1 MKPEQSYPAPV
12 AKRSLAACLAALVA
26 LSWTPVWAQEVAA
39 DSADD
44 EEIVQLTPFEVESEK
59 DYGYLKTNSA
69 TATRIGMEIQ
79 KIPMNV
85 SVQSREFLD
94 DTNSSSLTD
103 LFRYTAAASGD
114 NRFAMRR
121 PANEATPQG
130 TFSIRGFTVNT
141 LLRNGV
147 FRYVSYNLD
156 NVERVEIVSGPAS
169 VFFGQGYPG
178 GVINYIT
185 KRPQFGKIP
194 TTFKYQIDDNSGQK
208 FVLDHNAVLSKK
220 AAFRIV
226 GGWADLQGDRRFE
239 FQDNINIT
247 PSLTLIPF
255 DSGKLT
261 INLEA
266 EYLDAKFNENDYD
279 WIYGDITTNGWQAYV
294 NNGGANSVNGYAAY
308 VQTQRVANSDW
319 TRPAYTSIA
328 RGAFITDASGNRIQD
343 EAFNYTSR
351 GAYTHNVV
359 KTFSVTA
366 EFKPFDWLSGR
377 YSYTRDRSDYNSLE
391 GLTLPYGNG
400 INWRVHA
407 ASTAGYYRNTENHQL
422 DLVFEKELF
431 GINNKLLAGVN
442 FNKYEQKYNS
452 NIPGI
457 FPFFGTTPGATN
469 AIANPGWSQVAQNI
483 AGSGGQV
490 PVNQVIRDRN
500 GNIKLV
506 KDVFYQWDPGF
517 EINPSIASNDTM
529 DRVLLDQ
536 YKPKTDAW
544 YVNYQATLL
553 DDRLTVLAGY
563 RKEERSDSGQNLI
576 ANYPWFIPPSTAW
589 QDTVTYPENVYG
601 YSQNYAKTTAE
612 TIDGDSDMIG
622 ASFQLTKEI
631 SIYAS
636 HSNTFKFNS
645 GIRGGLYPGDELLWA
660 AEAIAYK
667 GSFNYRGVTITQPQ
681 QLTQVLQ
688 SVGAFDKIK
697 NETGTNLEFGV
708 KIATEDNKY
717 VGTLS
722 IFQATRAN
730 QRLDDGAAQSNLE
743 EPLNYTATDGSG
755 YFPVGSSY
763 DGTRLLRWR
772 TTDLENKIE
781 GAQAEL
787 IWTPNRNL
795 QAVVNGSWMWT
806 AKTVYDKT
814 RFAPGTTGY
823 NNYSAAAKVA
833 ADIYYGARLENVPE
847 YRFNAFAKYNF
858 TDGPVR
864 GLSLGVGMRYSSE
877 TVVSRSVDWNPLN
890 GGLQGGD
897 YLVFDLTVGYP
908 WELAGYKIKTN
919 LGIYNVTDEVYF
931 EGRNALSPARN
942 WVLSNTLSF

>member
-12 AKRSLAACLAALVA
+12 AKRSLAAYLAAVVA
-26 LSWTPVWAQEVAA
+26 LSWAPVWAQQVDAA
-39 DSADD
+39 ADD
-44 EEIVQLTPFEVESEK
+44 EEIVRLTPFEVESEK

-85 SVQSREFLD
+85 AVQSRDFLD
-94 DTNSSSLTD
+94 DTNSTSLTD
-103 LFRYTAAASGD
+103 LFRYTASGSGD

-141 LLRNGV
+141 LLRNGI
-147 FRYVSYNLD
+147 FRYISYNLD

-185 KRPQFGKIP
+185 KRPSFTKIP

-239 FQDNINIT
+239 FKDNINIT
-247 PSLTLIPF
+247 PSLTLVPF

-261 INLEA
+261 INIEA
-266 EYLDAKFNENDYD
+266 EYLNDKFNENDYD
-279 WIYGDITTNGWQAYV
+279 WVYGDASGWISYV
-294 NNGGANSVNGYAAY
+294 NGGGSNSVNGFAAY
-308 VQTQRVANSDW
+308 INTIRNSTQDYDL
-319 TRPAYTSIA
+319 PAYTSIA
-328 RGAFITDASGNRIQD
+328 RGAFITDASGNRVQD

-351 GAYTHNVV
+351 GAYTHNIV
-359 KTFSVTA
+359 KTVSVSA
-366 EFKPFDWLSGR
+366 EFQPFEWLSGR
-377 YSYTRDRSDYNSLE
+377 YSYTKDRSDYNSLE
-391 GLTLPYGNG
+391 GMTLPYGDG
-400 INWRVHA
+400 IHWRVHA
-407 ASTAGYYRNTENHQL
+407 ASTAGYYRDTHNHQL

-431 GINNKLLAGVN
+431 GVKNKVLTGIQ

-452 NIPGI
+452 HIPGL
-457 FPFFGTTPGATN
+457 FPFWGKVPGATN
-469 AIANPGWSQVAQNI
+469 GIANPNYTQVAQNI

-506 KDVFYQWDPGF
+506 QDVFYKWDPGF
-517 EINPSIASNDTM
+517 EMNPSIATINSV
-529 DRVLLDQ
+529 DRVVLDQ
-536 YKPKTDAW
+536 YKPKTNAW
-544 YVNYQATLL
+544 YVNYQASLL
-553 DDRLTVLAGY
+553 DDRLTILAGY
-563 RKEERSDSGQNLI
+563 RNEEKSEDGQFLI
-576 ANYPWFIPPSTAW
+576 ANYPWFIPPADAFN
-589 QDTVTYPENVYG
+589 DTVTYPENVYSF
-601 YSQNYAKTTAE
+601 SQNYAKTVPQTLE
-612 TIDGDSDMIG
+612 GDSDMVG
-622 ASFQLTKEI
+622 ASFALTKEL
-631 SIYAS
+631 SVYAS

-645 GIRGGLYPGDELLWA
+645 GIRGGLFPGDELLWA
-660 AEAIAYK
+660 QEAINYR
-667 GSFNYRGVTITQPQ
+667 GSFTYRGVTITQPS
-681 QLTQVLQ
+681 QLTSVLQ

-708 KIATEDNKY
+708 KLASEDNKY

-722 IFQATRAN
+722 VFSATRAN

-743 EPLNYTATDGSG
+743 EPLNYTPTDGSG

-781 GAQAEL
+781 GADFDVT
-787 IWTPNRNL
+787 WTPNRNL
-795 QAVVNGSWMWT
+795 QAKINGAWMWT

-814 RFAPGTTGY
+814 RAAPGSDRY
-823 NNYSAAAKVA
+823 NASSAAAKVA
-833 ADIYYGARLENVPE
+833 SDIYYGARLENVPE
-847 YRFNAFAKYNF
+847 YRLNAFGKYTF

-864 GLSLGVGMRYSSE
+864 GLTIGAGMRYSSE

-897 YLVFDLTVGYP
+897 YLVFDLTFGYP
-908 WELAGYKIKTN
+908 WEVAGYKITTS

-931 EGRNALSPARN
+931 EGRNALSPPRN
-942 WVLSNTLSF
+942 WVLTNTLSF

>member
-1 MKPEQSYPAPV
+1 MSDNA
-12 AKRSLAACLAALVA
+12 
-26 LSWTPVWAQEVAA
+26 
-39 DSADD
+39 ADD

-79 KIPMNV
+79 KIPLNV

-94 DTNSSSLTD
+94 DTNSRSLTD
-103 LFRYTAAASGD
+103 LFRYTAGASGD

-141 LLRNGV
+141 LLRNGI
-147 FRYVSYNLD
+147 FRYLSYNLD

-185 KRPQFGKIP
+185 KRPQFAKIP

-226 GGWADLQGDRRFE
+226 GAWSDLQGERRFE

-266 EYLDAKFNENDYD
+266 EYLDDTFNKNDYD
-279 WIYGDITTNGWQAYV
+279 WVYGNGAEWSAYSAYV
-294 NNGGANSVNGYAAY
+294 TGGGVNNPNGFGAWI
-308 VQTQRVANSDW
+308 QTQRVANSDW
-319 TRPAYTSIA
+319 TRPAYTTIA
-328 RGAFITDASGNRIQD
+328 RGAYITDASGARIQD

-359 KTFSVTA
+359 KTFSATA
-366 EFKPFDWLSGR
+366 EFKPFEWLSGR

-400 INWRVHA
+400 INWQVRA
-407 ASTAGYYRNTENHQL
+407 SSTAGYYRNTENHQL

-431 GINNKLLAGVN
+431 GIKNKLLTGVSYN
-442 FNKYEQKYNS
+442 QYEQKYNS
-452 NIPGI
+452 SIPGL
-457 FPFFGTTPGATN
+457 FPFYGKVPGATN
-469 AIANPGWSQVAQNI
+469 GIANPGYTEVAQNI

-506 KDVFYQWDPGF
+506 RNVYNQWDPGF
-517 EINPSIASNDTM
+517 EQNPSIALLNSV
-529 DRVLLDQ
+529 DRAVLDQ
-536 YKPKTDAW
+536 YKPETNAW

-589 QDTVTYPENVYG
+589 QDTVTYPENVYS
-601 YSQNYAKTTAE
+601 YSKNYAKTTAE
-612 TIDGDSDMIG
+612 TVDGDSDMIG
-622 ASFQLTKEI
+622 ASFALTKEI
-631 SIYAS
+631 SIYAT

-660 AEAIAYK
+660 ADAIAFGG
-667 GSFNYRGVTITQPQ
+667 GSFQYRGQTITQPS
-681 QLTQVLQ
+681 QLTAALQ
-688 SVGAFDKIK
+688 AVGAFDKIK

-708 KIATEDNKY
+708 KIASEDNKY

-722 IFQATRAN
+722 IFRATRAN

-743 EPLNYTATDGSG
+743 EPLNYSG
-755 YFPVGSSY
+755 AGNLFPVGSPY
-763 DGTRLLRWR
+763 LGRNLRWR

-787 IWTPNRNL
+787 IWTPNRNI
-795 QAVVNGSWMWT
+795 QSVINGSWMWT

-847 YRFNAFAKYNF
+847 YRFNTFTKYTF

-864 GLSLGVGMRYSSE
+864 GLSVGVGARYSSE

-897 YLVFDLTVGYP
+897 YLVFDVTVGFP
-908 WELAGYKIKTN
+908 WEVAGYKIKTS
-919 LGIYNVTDEVYF
+919 LGVYNVTDEEYF
-931 EGRNALSPARN
+931 EGRNVMSPARN